1 MQRQQKSLL
10 SFIVW
15 GLMLFYG
22 ITVTAA
28 LTSRQIAETALGSTV
43 YLGIFD
49 AQGNPIKAGSGFF
62 VGPNQIATRFC

>member
-1 MQRQQKSLL
+1 MQRQQKLLL

-28 LTSRQIAETALGSTV
+28 LTPDRL
-43 YLGIFD
+43 LKL
-49 AQGNPIKAGSGFF
+49 P
-62 VGPNQIATRFC
+62 